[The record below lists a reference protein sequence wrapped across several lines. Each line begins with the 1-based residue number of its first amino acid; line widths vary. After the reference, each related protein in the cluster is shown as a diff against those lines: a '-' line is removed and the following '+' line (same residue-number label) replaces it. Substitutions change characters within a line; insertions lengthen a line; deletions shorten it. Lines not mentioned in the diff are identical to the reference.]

1 MRASFPTAEGHSS
14 VLSRKSAN
22 LILKPIL
29 ISGFILNVLMLVQLS
44 NYRLTGLV
52 LSSSVFGPLVNV
64 RFSCKLYLLWLHN
77 WHLDHEQ
84 SWLTLLRGSTFTG
97 FWLIKKKVKPSPFT
111 KCRAAVLAMAG
122 CAGLSKAE
130 IWRNLGVTWIF
141 ANYLLMQ
148 LRATC
153 SFWTCWAPG
162 PAELLLTS
170 SVVYELYCILV
181 YWIDLK
187 HSIVES

>member
-1 MRASFPTAEGHSS
+1 MLVWSFHDRIYTFCKSVLFSNIECLIFEFFRFLNWRKALKVFYIWILHVKLLKYITSVQETLSLISLPVQEGLQSLCQVRASFPTAEGHSS

-97 FWLIKKKVKPSPFT
+97 FWLRRK
-111 KCRAAVLAMAG
+111 
-122 CAGLSKAE
+122 
-130 IWRNLGVTWIF
+130 
-141 ANYLLMQ
+141 
-148 LRATC
+148 
-153 SFWTCWAPG
+153 
-162 PAELLLTS
+162 
-170 SVVYELYCILV
+170 
-181 YWIDLK
+181 
-187 HSIVES
+187 